1 MNEVMLPASI
11 AKSLTEY
18 WSPRVIA
25 EIADCYVKVAKL
37 EGELVWH
44 AHDEEAELFFVLEGN
59 LRIELESGAVELG
72 PGQVYVV
79 PRGVRH
85 NPVAD
90 EECLVMLFERK
101 STLHT
106 GSEVTGKTR
115 TVEEQLRPY

>member
-1 MNEVMLPASI
+1 MNEAMSPAGI

-44 AHDEEAELFFVLEGN
+44 AHDDEAELFFVLEGN
-59 LRIELESGAVELG
+59 LRIEMESGAVDLG

-106 GSEVTGKTR
+106 GNEVTGKTR

>member
-1 MNEVMLPASI
+1 MNDVISPASI
-11 AKSLTEY
+11 AKSLTES

-59 LRIELESGAVELG
+59 LRIEMESATVELG
-72 PGQVYVV
+72 PGQTYVV
-79 PRGVRH
+79 PKGVSH
-85 NPVAD
+85 HPVAD

-115 TVEEQLRPY
+115 TIEEQLRPY

>member
-1 MNEVMLPASI
+1 MNEVMSPAGF

-44 AHDEEAELFFVLEGN
+44 AHDDEAELFFVLEGK
-59 LRIELESGAVELG
+59 LRIEMESGAVDLG

-106 GSEVTGKTR
+106 GNEVTGKTR

>member
-1 MNEVMLPASI
+1 MNEVMSPASI
-11 AKSLTEY
+11 AKSLAEY

-44 AHDEEAELFFVLEGN
+44 AHDDEAELFFVLEGN
-59 LRIELESGAVELG
+59 LRIEMESGAVDLG

-85 NPVAD
+85 NPVAA

-101 STLHT
+101 STRHT
-106 GSEVTGKTR
+106 GNEVTGKTR

>member
-1 MNEVMLPASI
+1 MNEAMSPAGI

-37 EGELVWH
+37 RGELVWH

-59 LRIELESGAVELG
+59 LRIEMESGAVDLG

-106 GSEVTGKTR
+106 GNEVTGKTR

>member
-1 MNEVMLPASI
+1 MNEAMSPAGI

-59 LRIELESGAVELG
+59 LRIEMESGAVDLG

-106 GSEVTGKTR
+106 GNEVTGKTR